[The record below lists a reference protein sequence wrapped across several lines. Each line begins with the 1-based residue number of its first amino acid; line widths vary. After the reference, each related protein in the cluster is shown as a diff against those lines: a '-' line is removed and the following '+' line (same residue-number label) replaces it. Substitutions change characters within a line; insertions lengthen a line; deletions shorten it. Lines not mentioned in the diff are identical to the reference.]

1 MDVLRGRR
9 VGHALRRPAG
19 EPDGRRGLP
28 GHRGGGP
35 VAAAEVHPADGQRRR
50 PHGEEDHPGA
60 GPAVPGKPLHILGL
74 YRLLLREGLHRRTV

>member
-35 VAAAEVHPADGQRRR
+35 VAAAEVHPADGQLCR
-50 PHGEEDHPGA
+50 PHGEEDQLRA
-60 GPAVPGKPLHILGL
+60 GPAVPGKPLHLPGL
-74 YRLLLREGLHRRTV
+74 YRLLLREGLHRGAV